1 VTVQERKKQIRIV
14 AEMLLV
20 HLPAVLEDQELARD
34 LLCVVGIAIRAAE
47 ADAEKSAAAW
57 DKRAYHLKAD
67 DLRRQWA
74 WAAGAGNYALGLAN
88 RPQPLKTSDLKKL
101 RELIGIELERP
112 KRLKFSRP
120 EAFRGACAA
129 NRQRERREKR
139 RIPKRSLV

>member
-1 VTVQERKKQIRIV
+1 VTLKERRKQLRIV

-20 HLPAVLEDQELARD
+20 HVPAVLQDQELARD
-34 LLCVVGIAIRAAE
+34 LLCVVSVAIRAAE

-57 DKRAYHLKAD
+57 DKRTYHLKAD
-67 DLRRQWA
+67 ELRRQWA
-74 WAAGAGNYALGLAN
+74 WAAGAANYALGLAN
-88 RPQPLKTSDLKKL
+88 RPQALKVSDLKKL
-101 RELIGIELERP
+101 RGLIGIELERP

-139 RIPKRSLV
+139 RVPKRSLV